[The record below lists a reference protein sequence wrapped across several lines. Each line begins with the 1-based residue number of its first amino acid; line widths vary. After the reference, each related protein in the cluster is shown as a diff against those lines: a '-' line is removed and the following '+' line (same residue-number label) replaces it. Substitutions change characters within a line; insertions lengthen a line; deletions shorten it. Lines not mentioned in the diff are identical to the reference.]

1 MGYEKYTEEYTEP
14 YEFGGLNDNK
24 KITATFSHYEVTN
37 INGEMYIGAIL
48 IEGEAPKLQEGYG
61 INGQQ
66 LWVSLQ
72 NLYMDIADK
81 DDEAAAEIIISWCM
95 ENVHPYYFFGDPYAA
110 FDISQE
116 KDTDYWD
123 TMVNVIG
130 LYDFSINQMREDLKK
145 LFDRTNILLM
155 LYRSIHMVLTKD
167 ERQELEQI
175 EGFKKFST
183 ASPIARCHMIKEY
196 IDKEIPKLPLGLT
209 LDVVGEFRI
218 VPDFTSVFD
227 VAYYA
232 LAQYV
237 TASPDYPLHWGART
251 GIGYCESCGNIFIK
265 NGNRQKYCDNPECK
279 KERNRR
285 KAQSAYYRK
294 IQKKADEQWT

>member
-1 MGYEKYTEEYTEP
+1 
-14 YEFGGLNDNK
+14 
-24 KITATFSHYEVTN
+24 
-37 INGEMYIGAIL
+37 MYIGAIL
-48 IEGEAPKLQEGYG
+48 TEGEAPKLQEGYG

-81 DDEAAAEIIISWCM
+81 DDEAAAKIIISWCM

-167 ERQELEQI
+167 ERQELEQV

-209 LDVVGEFRI
+209 LDAVGEFRI
-218 VPDFTSVFD
+218 VPDFASVFD